1 MMQSNPV
8 NTETK
13 GAIKKVSILTGV
25 LIKQV
30 EFLKKI
36 NVRAFFLQ
44 GLAKLSVIII
54 EDSVLSGCP

>member
-1 MMQSNPV
+1 MAQKRTKRSATNLFIIMMQSNPV

-30 EFLKKI
+30 EF
-36 NVRAFFLQ
+36 
-44 GLAKLSVIII
+44 
-54 EDSVLSGCP
+54 